1 MSTCEN
7 NITFFIHEPEDNTN
21 NNTIN
26 NNININ
32 DLLQCYEND
41 VFESYEPR
49 DNDDLIVSKMVDYTL
64 NYTVKDLLLICDYY
78 GIAKNLKI
86 TKPKKEQIIESLV
99 LFENEATHK
108 GVVNKRKSMWFYM
121 NELKKDKFMKKYIML
136 W

>member
-1 MSTCEN
+1 MSNDEN
-7 NITFFIHEPEDNTN
+7 NITFFIDDPDTM
-21 NNTIN
+21 N

-32 DLLQCYEND
+32 DLLQCYANN

-78 GIAKNLKI
+78 SIAKNLKI

-108 GVVNKRKSMWFYM
+108 ELVNKRKSMWFYM